1 MVTISY
7 TLVISVI
14 IARKYVLR
22 DTGDTTRLKNADT
35 LFDSIDTILSVSQ
48 DIMFSQKIITLTQFQ
63 STALTP
69 LVYLL
74 ILVVGAI
81 GAPLLV
87 VYDEVGNDI
96 MT

>member
-1 MVTISY
+1 MVTIFY

-48 DIMFSQKIITLTQFQ
+48 MIMFNIIIILHYY
-63 STALTP
+63 S
-69 LVYLL
+69 VYSPDPP
-74 ILVVGAI
+74 VVPADTG
-81 GAPLLV
+81 GG
-87 VYDEVGNDI
+87 GNRHSPAGGL
-96 MT
+96 

>member
-1 MVTISY
+1 MIV
-7 TLVISVI
+7 
-14 IARKYVLR
+14 RKYVLR

-35 LFDSIDTILSVSQ
+35 LFDGIDTILSVSQ
-48 DIMFSQKIITLTQFQ
+48 MRYNIMYSQIIITLTQFQ

-81 GAPLLV
+81 GTPLLV
-87 VYDEVGNDI
+87 VYDEVDDGM
-96 MT
+96 MTQ

>member
-1 MVTISY
+1 MY
-7 TLVISVI
+7 
-14 IARKYVLR
+14 
-22 DTGDTTRLKNADT
+22 
-35 LFDSIDTILSVSQ
+35 SQ
-48 DIMFSQKIITLTQFQ
+48 IIITLTQFQ

-81 GAPLLV
+81 GTPLLV
-87 VYDEVGNDI
+87 VCDEVGDDI

>member
-1 MVTISY
+1 MLRGSAVRARGGGPAHPHHLPAGAGPGLLRALLRTEEVSMVTIFY

-48 DIMFSQKIITLTQFQ
+48 MK
-63 STALTP
+63 
-69 LVYLL
+69 
-74 ILVVGAI
+74 
-81 GAPLLV
+81 
-87 VYDEVGNDI
+87 
-96 MT
+96 

>member
-1 MVTISY
+1 MVTIFY
-7 TLVISVI
+7 TIVTLVI

-35 LFDSIDTILSVSQ
+35 LFDSIDNILSVSQ
-48 DIMFSQKIITLTQFQ
+48 IIMFAIIIILIMIQ

-81 GAPLLV
+81 GTPLLV
-87 VYDEVGNDI
+87 VYNEVGDDI

>member
-1 MVTISY
+1 M
-7 TLVISVI
+7 

-35 LFDSIDTILSVSQ
+35 LFDGIDTILSVSQ
-48 DIMFSQKIITLTQFQ
+48 MRYNIMYSQIIITLTQFQ

-81 GAPLLV
+81 GTPLLV
-87 VYDEVGNDI
+87 VYDEVDDGM
-96 MT
+96 MTQ

>member
-1 MVTISY
+1 MTIFY
-7 TLVISVI
+7 TLVISVM

-35 LFDSIDTILSVSQ
+35 LFDSIDNILSVSQ
-48 DIMFSQKIITLTQFQ
+48 IIMFGIIIILIMIQ

-81 GAPLLV
+81 GTPLLV
-87 VYDEVGNDI
+87 VYNEVDDG
-96 MT
+96 TVT

>member
-1 MVTISY
+1 M
-7 TLVISVI
+7 TLVI

-48 DIMFSQKIITLTQFQ
+48 MRYNHIMIMYSQIIITLTQFQ

-81 GAPLLV
+81 GTPLLV
-87 VYDEVGNDI
+87 VYNEVGNSM

>member
-1 MVTISY
+1 M
-7 TLVISVI
+7 TLVI

-22 DTGDTTRLKNADT
+22 DTGDTSRLKNADT
-35 LFDSIDTILSVSQ
+35 LFDGIDTILSVSQ
-48 DIMFSQKIITLTQFQ
+48 MRYNIMYSQIIITLTQFQ

-81 GAPLLV
+81 GTPLLV
-87 VYDEVGNDI
+87 VYDEVDDGM
-96 MT
+96 MTQ

>member
-1 MVTISY
+1 MVTIFY

-48 DIMFSQKIITLTQFQ
+48 MR
-63 STALTP
+63 
-69 LVYLL
+69 
-74 ILVVGAI
+74 
-81 GAPLLV
+81 
-87 VYDEVGNDI
+87 
-96 MT
+96 